1 MPRGLFNKKVTIS
14 YNLAG
19 SRNDLGE
26 PSRILTERDSDVPC
40 RLEPR
45 SQSLSYEFPQRIL
58 RQRKQ
63 GLVDLT
69 THILTLSAGQTIQ
82 TSDVVTDSDS
92 VNYTV
97 AAVNTYG
104 SHHSEA
110 LLSRI
115 TGK

>member
-1 MPRGLFNKKVTIS
+1 MQGLFNKKVTIS
-14 YNLAG
+14 YYAEG

-26 PSRILTERDSDVPC
+26 PSRTLTERDSDVPC

-45 SQSLSYEFPQRIL
+45 SQRLSYEFPQRIL
-58 RQRKQ
+58 RQRAQ

-69 THILTLSAGQTIQ
+69 TFIITLSAGQTIQ
-82 TSDVVTDSDS
+82 TNDIVTDSDS

-97 AAVNTYG
+97 AAVNIYG
-104 SHHSEA
+104 THHKEG

-115 TGK
+115 SGK